1 VIDLLQR
8 FALAFGIGL
17 LIGLERG
24 WHSREVRPGSRAA
37 GVRTFTI
44 SGLLGGVVA
53 ALASNA
59 GQLQT
64 AGAILF
70 SVAFLIFAAVI
81 TIFSRDEGLASG
93 TFSATTSIAALLTF
107 ALGGYALLGD
117 ERIAAACAVATAG
130 ILSVREPLHAWVA
143 KVTASEFYSALVL
156 LAMTFIALPVLP
168 DRSIG
173 PFGGVNP
180 RAVWLIAI
188 MLAIIS
194 FAGYIAVRL
203 LGERKGTLVA
213 AAAGGLVSSTAVTL
227 ANARRA
233 LAGEGTSTV
242 LAAGVMAAM
251 AVSFVRVALIVLV
264 LQPPVAL
271 LIDPALLT
279 GAAVATVGA
288 VVCVRT
294 DAGTRQLQP
303 KVRFGNPFGF
313 LSVLLM
319 AASIG
324 ALMVVGRLINAKF
337 GSVGAIASAAAMG
350 LFDVD
355 AMTVS
360 MLRLTADAT
369 DLLTIT
375 YAILV
380 GVAANT
386 FSKVAI
392 GAVIARGTFA
402 LQIAVVC
409 AGSVVAGWLGLL
421 ATLAVMK
428 P

>member
-1 VIDLLQR
+1 VPELLLR

-24 WHSREVRPGSRAA
+24 WHSRDARSGSRAA

-44 SGLLGGVVA
+44 TGLLGGVVA
-53 ALASNA
+53 ALASSD
-59 GQLQT
+59 GQLDVP
-64 AGAILF
+64 GAIVF
-70 SVAFLIFAAVI
+70 SAVFLVYAAVI
-81 TIFSRDEGLASG
+81 TTFSREQALAAG
-93 TFSATTSIAALLTF
+93 TFSATTATAALLTF

-130 ILSVREPLHAWVA
+130 ILSIREPLHAWVA
-143 KVTASEFYSALVL
+143 RVTATEFYSALVL

-188 MLAIIS
+188 MLAMIS

-203 LGERKGTLVA
+203 LGEHKGTLVA

-233 LAGEGTSTV
+233 LAGEGTPRV

-251 AVSFVRVALIVLV
+251 AVSFVRVAVIVLV
-264 LQPPVAL
+264 LKPQVAL
-271 LIDPALLT
+271 LIVPALFT
-279 GAAVATVGA
+279 GAAFATVGA
-288 VVCVRT
+288 LVCVLT
-294 DAGTRQLQP
+294 DSVTRPMQQT
-303 KVRFGNPFGF
+303 VRFGNPFGF
-313 LSVLLM
+313 WSVLLM
-319 AASIG
+319 AVSIG
-324 ALMVVGRLINAKF
+324 VLMVVGRLINAKF
-337 GSVGAIASAAAMG
+337 GSIGAIASAAAMG

-369 DLLTIT
+369 DLLTMT

-386 FSKVAI
+386 FSKVAL

-402 LQIAVVC
+402 VQIAVVC

-421 ATLAVMK
+421 ATLAVIE